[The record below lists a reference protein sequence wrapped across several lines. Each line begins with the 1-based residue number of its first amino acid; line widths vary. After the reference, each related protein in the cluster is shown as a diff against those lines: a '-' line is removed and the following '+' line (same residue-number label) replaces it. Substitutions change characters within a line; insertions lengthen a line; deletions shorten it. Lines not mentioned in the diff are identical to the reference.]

1 MILPMQKLHFS
12 KLINAPQ
19 QRVWETMLAKDTYVK
34 WTDVFSPNPGD
45 ESYFEGDWSEGSK
58 MRFIGV
64 DTDGKKGGMVSRI
77 EKNDPYNFLSI
88 KHLGILEGD
97 QEITSGE
104 QEEGWVGAHE
114 NYTFLEKDGGTEL
127 QIDVDSNDDFV
138 EFFNES
144 WPQGLEKLKKLVEE
158 S

>member
-1 MILPMQKLHFS
+1 MQRLHFS
-12 KLINAPQ
+12 IQIDAPK

-45 ESYFEGDWSEGSK
+45 QSYFEGDWSDGSK
-58 MRFIGV
+58 MLFVGIDENGQ
-64 DTDGKKGGMVSRI
+64 KGGMVSMI
-77 EKNDPYNFLSI
+77 EKNDPYNHLSI
-88 KHLGILEGD
+88 KHIGILEGD
-97 QEITSGE
+97 EEITSGE
-104 QEEGWVGAHE
+104 KVKDWGNAYE
-114 NYTFLEKDGGTEL
+114 NYTFVDKDGGTEL

-138 EFFNES
+138 EFFSES